1 MTVILRPEQDERPK
15 ETEPLKVLLAEDDPT
30 QRLVVAHLVRN
41 AGYVVETVPDGD
53 SALARILEE
62 TFDILITDLDMPGLD
77 GSCLCRRIR
86 EASLANY
93 LYILMLTSHTGDAD
107 VASGLEAG
115 ADDFVRK
122 PANPVELLAR
132 LKNGS
137 RIVKLQREAYRNSI
151 TDALLG
157 VFNRRY
163 LIHQLRC
170 EVWRA
175 HRYQRPLA
183 VLMVDLDY
191 FKQINDRFGHSAGD
205 QVLVGFARKTRSL
218 IRASDW
224 FARFGGE
231 EFVIVLPETPLDVA
245 TQVAEK
251 LRRELESLPFV
262 LASGEHRV
270 TASFGVAGLVLG
282 SDENSDAILGKADQ
296 ALYRSKQEGRN
307 RITVACEP
315 CDGESAM
322 MPLGLP
328 IRS

>member
-1 MTVILRPEQDERPK
+1 MEESPGA
-15 ETEPLKVLLAEDDPT
+15 EPVRVLLAEDDPT
-30 QRLVVAHLVRN
+30 QRLVVEHLVRN
-41 AGYVVETVPDGD
+41 AGYVVETVPDGK

-77 GSCLCRRIR
+77 GSCLCQRIR

-93 LYILMLTSHTGDAD
+93 LYILMLTAHTGDKD
-107 VASGLEAG
+107 VAAGLEAG

-122 PANPVELLAR
+122 PANPIELLAR

-175 HRYQRPLA
+175 HRYQRPLT
-183 VLMVDLDY
+183 VLMADLDH
-191 FKQINDRFGHSAGD
+191 FKQINDRYGHSAGD
-205 QVLVGFARKTRSL
+205 EVLVGFARKTRGL

-231 EFVIVLPETPLDVA
+231 EFVIVLPETPLGVA
-245 TQVAEK
+245 EQVAEK
-251 LRRELESLPFV
+251 VRRELEAAPFL

-270 TASFGVAGLVLG
+270 TASFGVATLALG
-282 SDENSDAILGKADQ
+282 SDENSDGVLGKADK
-296 ALYRSKQEGRN
+296 ALYLSKQRGRN
-307 RITVACEP
+307 RITVS
-315 CDGESAM
+315 DDD
-322 MPLGLP
+322 
-328 IRS
+328 

>member
-1 MTVILRPEQDERPK
+1 MNVSLTPAIEEVPGES
-15 ETEPLKVLLAEDDPT
+15 EPVKVLLAEDDPT

-41 AGYVVETVPDGD
+41 AGYVVEAVSDGE

-77 GSCLCRRIR
+77 GSCLCQRIR
-86 EASLANY
+86 EAALANY
-93 LYILMLTSHTGDAD
+93 LYILMLTAHTGDVD
-107 VASGLEAG
+107 VAAGLEAG

-132 LKNGS
+132 LKNGA

-175 HRYQRPLA
+175 HRYQRPLT
-183 VLMVDLDY
+183 VLMIDLDH

-231 EFVIVLPETPLDVA
+231 EFVIVLPETPLEMA
-245 TQVAEK
+245 ESVAEK
-251 LRRELESLPFV
+251 VRRELAAAPFL

-270 TASFGVAGLVLG
+270 TASFGVAALTLG
-282 SDENSDAILGKADQ
+282 SDEDSDVVLGRADQ

-307 RITVACEP
+307 RITVA
-315 CDGESAM
+315 DSAASGT
-322 MPLGLP
+322 MP
-328 IRS
+328 

>member
-1 MTVILRPEQDERPK
+1 MSVGLTPDLEEAPK
-15 ETEPLKVLLAEDDPT
+15 ESEPVKVLLAEDDPT

-41 AGYVVETVPDGD
+41 AGYVVETVSDGK

-77 GSCLCRRIR
+77 GSCLCQRIR

-93 LYILMLTSHTGDAD
+93 LYILMLTAHTGDVD
-107 VASGLEAG
+107 VAAGLEAG

-132 LKNGS
+132 LKNGA

-175 HRYQRPLA
+175 HRYQRPLT
-183 VLMVDLDY
+183 VLMVDLDH

-205 QVLVGFARKTRSL
+205 QVLVGFARKTRGL

-231 EFVIVLPETPLDVA
+231 EFVIVLPETPLGVA
-245 TQVAEK
+245 AGVAEK
-251 LRRELESLPFV
+251 VRRELEAAPFV
-262 LASGEHRV
+262 LASGEQHV
-270 TASFGVAGLVLG
+270 TASFGVAALTLG
-282 SDENSDAILGKADQ
+282 SDENSDVVLGRADK

-307 RITVACEP
+307 RITVA
-315 CDGESAM
+315 DVAASDTM
-322 MPLGLP
+322 L
-328 IRS
+328 

>member
-1 MTVILRPEQDERPK
+1 MNVYLAPA
-15 ETEPLKVLLAEDDPT
+15 TEPVKVLLAEDDPT
-30 QRLVVAHLVRN
+30 QRLVLAHLVRN
-41 AGYVVETVPDGD
+41 AGYVVETASDGE
-53 SALARILEE
+53 SALARILEV

-77 GSCLCRRIR
+77 GSRLCQRIR
-86 EASLANY
+86 AASLANY
-93 LYILMLTSHTGDAD
+93 LYILMLTAHTGDKD
-107 VASGLEAG
+107 VAAGLEAG

-137 RIVKLQREAYRNSI
+137 RIVKLQREAYQNSI

-175 HRYQRPLA
+175 HRYQRPLT
-183 VLMVDLDY
+183 VLMIDLDH

-205 QVLVGFARKTRSL
+205 QVLVGFARKTRGL

-231 EFVIVLPETPLDVA
+231 EFVIVLPETPLGVA
-245 TQVAEK
+245 EQVAEK
-251 LRRELESLPFV
+251 VRCELEAAPFV
-262 LASGEHRV
+262 LASAEHRV
-270 TASFGVAGLVLG
+270 TASFGVAALTLG
-282 SDENSDAILGKADQ
+282 SDENSDVVLGRADK

-307 RITVACEP
+307 RITVA
-315 CDGESAM
+315 DS
-322 MPLGLP
+322 
-328 IRS
+328 

>member
-1 MTVILRPEQDERPK
+1 MSVGLTPDPEEVRT
-15 ETEPLKVLLAEDDPT
+15 ETEPVKVLLAEDDPT
-30 QRLVVAHLVRN
+30 QRLVLAHLVRN
-41 AGYVVETVPDGD
+41 AGYVVETVPDGE
-53 SALARILEE
+53 SALARILQE

-77 GSCLCRRIR
+77 GSCLCQRIR

-93 LYILMLTSHTGDAD
+93 LYILMLTAHTGDVD
-107 VASGLEAG
+107 VAAGLEAG

-122 PANPVELLAR
+122 PANPIELLAR

-137 RIVKLQREAYRNSI
+137 RIVKLQRESYRNSI

-183 VLMVDLDY
+183 VLMVDLDH

-205 QVLVGFARKTRSL
+205 QVLMGFARKTRGL

-231 EFVIVLPETPLDVA
+231 EFVIVLPETPLEVA
-245 TQVAEK
+245 GQVAEK
-251 LRRELESLPFV
+251 VRRELEAVPFV

-270 TASFGVAGLVLG
+270 TASFGVAGLTLG
-282 SDENSDAILGKADQ
+282 SDENSDVVLGRADQ
-296 ALYRSKQEGRN
+296 ALYRSKQQGRN
-307 RITVACEP
+307 RITVADE
-315 CDGESAM
+315 A
-322 MPLGLP
+322 
-328 IRS
+328 IRVEIEGAAPVDAG

>member
-1 MTVILRPEQDERPK
+1 MSVGLTPDPEEVRR
-15 ETEPLKVLLAEDDPT
+15 ETEPVKVLLAEDDPT
-30 QRLVVAHLVRN
+30 QRLVLAHLVRN
-41 AGYVVETVPDGD
+41 AGYVVETVPDGA
-53 SALARILEE
+53 SALARILQE

-77 GSCLCRRIR
+77 GSCLCQRIR

-93 LYILMLTSHTGDAD
+93 LYILMLTAHTGDVD
-107 VASGLEAG
+107 VAAGLEAG

-122 PANPVELLAR
+122 PANPIELLAR

-137 RIVKLQREAYRNSI
+137 RIVKLQRESYRNSI

-175 HRYQRPLA
+175 HRYQRPLS
-183 VLMVDLDY
+183 VLMVDLDH

-205 QVLVGFARKTRSL
+205 QVLMGFARKTRGL
-218 IRASDW
+218 IRACDW

-231 EFVIVLPETPLDVA
+231 EFVIVLPETPLEVA
-245 TQVAEK
+245 GQVAEK
-251 LRRELESLPFV
+251 VRSELEAVPFV

-270 TASFGVAGLVLG
+270 TASFGVAGLTLG
-282 SDENSDAILGKADQ
+282 SDENSDVVLGRADQ
-296 ALYRSKQEGRN
+296 ALYRSKQQGRN
-307 RITVACEP
+307 RITVADE
-315 CDGESAM
+315 A
-322 MPLGLP
+322 
-328 IRS
+328 IRVEIEGAAPVDAG

>member
-1 MTVILRPEQDERPK
+1 MSVGLTPDPEEVRR
-15 ETEPLKVLLAEDDPT
+15 ETEPVKVLLAEDDPT
-30 QRLVVAHLVRN
+30 QRLVLAHLVRN
-41 AGYVVETVPDGD
+41 AGYVVETVPDGA
-53 SALARILEE
+53 SALARILQE

-77 GSCLCRRIR
+77 GSCLCQRIR

-93 LYILMLTSHTGDAD
+93 LYILMLTAHTGDVD
-107 VASGLEAG
+107 VAAGLEAG

-122 PANPVELLAR
+122 PANPIELLAR

-137 RIVKLQREAYRNSI
+137 RIVKLQRESYRNSI

-183 VLMVDLDY
+183 VLMVDLDH

-218 IRASDW
+218 IRACDW

-231 EFVIVLPETPLDVA
+231 EFVIVLPETPLEVA
-245 TQVAEK
+245 GQVAEK
-251 LRRELESLPFV
+251 VRSELEAVPFV

-270 TASFGVAGLVLG
+270 TASFGVAGLTLG
-282 SDENSDAILGKADQ
+282 SDENSDVVLGRADQ
-296 ALYRSKQEGRN
+296 ALYRSKQQGRN
-307 RITVACEP
+307 RITVADE
-315 CDGESAM
+315 A
-322 MPLGLP
+322 
-328 IRS
+328 IRVEIEGAAPVDAG

>member
-1 MTVILRPEQDERPK
+1 MTACLTPGMEENS
-15 ETEPLKVLLAEDDPT
+15 TEAEPVKVLLAEDDPT
-30 QRLVVAHLVRN
+30 QRLVLEHLVRK
-41 AGYVVETVPDGD
+41 AGYVVETVPDGE

-77 GSCLCRRIR
+77 GSCLCQRIR
-86 EASLANY
+86 EASLAHY
-93 LYILMLTSHTGDAD
+93 LYILMLTAHAGEKDLA
-107 VASGLEAG
+107 AGLEAG

-122 PANPVELLAR
+122 PANSIELLAR

-175 HRYQRPLA
+175 HRYQRPLTL
-183 VLMVDLDY
+183 LMVDLDH

-218 IRASDW
+218 IRESDW

-231 EFVIVLPETPLDVA
+231 EFVIVLPETPLGVA
-245 TQVAEK
+245 EQVAEK
-251 LRRELESLPFV
+251 VRRELEAAPFL

-270 TASFGVAGLVLG
+270 TASFGVAALTLG
-282 SDENSDAILGKADQ
+282 SDEDSDVVLGRADK
-296 ALYRSKQEGRN
+296 ALYLSKQQGRN
-307 RITVACEP
+307 RITVADE
-315 CDGESAM
+315 G
-322 MPLGLP
+322 
-328 IRS
+328 

>member
-1 MTVILRPEQDERPK
+1 MRMNVSLAPIIEEAPK
-15 ETEPLKVLLAEDDPT
+15 ESEPVKVLLAEDDPT

-41 AGYVVETVPDGD
+41 AGYVVETAPDGE

-77 GSCLCRRIR
+77 GSCLCQRIR

-93 LYILMLTSHTGDAD
+93 LYILMLTAHTGDVD
-107 VASGLEAG
+107 VAAGLEAG

-175 HRYQRPLA
+175 HRYQRPLT
-183 VLMVDLDY
+183 VLMVDLDH

-205 QVLVGFARKTRSL
+205 QVLVGFARKTRGL

-231 EFVIVLPETPLDVA
+231 EFVIVLPETPLGVA
-245 TQVAEK
+245 ESVAEK
-251 LRRELESLPFV
+251 VRRELEAAPFL

-270 TASFGVAGLVLG
+270 TASFGVAALTLG
-282 SDENSDAILGKADQ
+282 SDESSDVVLGRADK

-307 RITVACEP
+307 RITVA
-315 CDGESAM
+315 DAAASDTM
-322 MPLGLP
+322 F
-328 IRS
+328 

>member
-1 MTVILRPEQDERPK
+1 MSVDFAPATQEAET
-15 ETEPLKVLLAEDDPT
+15 ETEPVKVLLAEDDPT
-30 QRLVVAHLVRN
+30 QCLVLAHLVRN
-41 AGYVVETVPDGD
+41 AGYIVETVSDGE

-93 LYILMLTSHTGDAD
+93 LYILMLTAHTGDKD
-107 VASGLEAG
+107 VAAGLEAG

-132 LKNGS
+132 LKNAS

-175 HRYQRPLA
+175 HRYQRPLT
-183 VLMVDLDY
+183 VLMVDLDH
-191 FKQINDRFGHSAGD
+191 FKQINDRYGHSAGD

-231 EFVIVLPETPLDVA
+231 EFVIVLPETPLGVA
-245 TQVAEK
+245 EQVAEK
-251 LRRELESLPFV
+251 VRQELEAARFP
-262 LASGEHRV
+262 LASAEHRV
-270 TASFGVAGLVLG
+270 TASFGVAALTLGSEEDSDVVLG
-282 SDENSDAILGKADQ
+282 RADK

-307 RITVACEP
+307 RVTVA
-315 CDGESAM
+315 DS
-322 MPLGLP
+322 
-328 IRS
+328 

>member
-1 MTVILRPEQDERPK
+1 MSVGLTPDPEEVRR
-15 ETEPLKVLLAEDDPT
+15 ETEPVKVLLAEDDPT
-30 QRLVVAHLVRN
+30 QRLVLAHLVRN
-41 AGYVVETVPDGD
+41 AGYVVETVPDGA
-53 SALARILEE
+53 SALARILQE

-77 GSCLCRRIR
+77 GSCLCQRIR

-93 LYILMLTSHTGDAD
+93 LYILMLTAHTGDVD
-107 VASGLEAG
+107 VAAGLEAG

-122 PANPVELLAR
+122 PANPIELLAR

-137 RIVKLQREAYRNSI
+137 RIVKLQRESYRNSI

-183 VLMVDLDY
+183 VLMVDLDH

-205 QVLVGFARKTRSL
+205 QVLMGFARKTRGL
-218 IRASDW
+218 IRACDW

-231 EFVIVLPETPLDVA
+231 EFVIVLPETPLEVA
-245 TQVAEK
+245 GQVAEK
-251 LRRELESLPFV
+251 VRSELEAVPFV

-270 TASFGVAGLVLG
+270 TASFGVAGLTLG
-282 SDENSDAILGKADQ
+282 SDENSDVVLGRADQ
-296 ALYRSKQEGRN
+296 ALYRSKQQGRN
-307 RITVACEP
+307 RITIADE
-315 CDGESAM
+315 A
-322 MPLGLP
+322 
-328 IRS
+328 IRVEIEGAAPVDAG

>member
-1 MTVILRPEQDERPK
+1 
-15 ETEPLKVLLAEDDPT
+15 
-30 QRLVVAHLVRN
+30 
-41 AGYVVETVPDGD
+41 
-53 SALARILEE
+53 
-62 TFDILITDLDMPGLD
+62 
-77 GSCLCRRIR
+77 
-86 EASLANY
+86 
-93 LYILMLTSHTGDAD
+93 
-107 VASGLEAG
+107 
-115 ADDFVRK
+115 VRK

-175 HRYQRPLA
+175 HRYQRPLTL
-183 VLMVDLDY
+183 LMVDLDH

-205 QVLVGFARKTRSL
+205 QVLVGFARKTRTL

-231 EFVIVLPETPLDVA
+231 EFVIVLPETPLAVA
-245 TQVAEK
+245 EQVAEK
-251 LRRELESLPFV
+251 VRRELESAPFL

-270 TASFGVAGLVLG
+270 TASFGVAALTLG
-282 SDENSDAILGKADQ
+282 SDENSDVVLGRADK
-296 ALYRSKQEGRN
+296 ALYRSKQQGRN
-307 RITVACEP
+307 RITV
-315 CDGESAM
+315 GED
-322 MPLGLP
+322 
-328 IRS
+328 

>member
-1 MTVILRPEQDERPK
+1 MNVDPAPA
-15 ETEPLKVLLAEDDPT
+15 TEEADAEAEPVKVLLAEDDPT
-30 QRLVVAHLVRN
+30 QRLVLAHLVRN
-41 AGYVVETVPDGD
+41 AGYVVETVSDGE

-62 TFDILITDLDMPGLD
+62 TFDILITDLDMPGMD
-77 GSCLCRRIR
+77 GSRLCQRIR
-86 EASLANY
+86 AASLANY
-93 LYILMLTSHTGDAD
+93 LYILMLTAHTGDRD
-107 VASGLEAG
+107 VAAGLEAG

-137 RIVKLQREAYRNSI
+137 RIVKLQREAYQNSI

-175 HRYQRPLA
+175 HRYQRPLT
-183 VLMVDLDY
+183 VLMVDLDH

-205 QVLVGFARKTRSL
+205 QVLVGFARKTRGL

-231 EFVIVLPETPLDVA
+231 EFVIVLPETPLGVA
-245 TQVAEK
+245 EQVAEK
-251 LRRELESLPFV
+251 VRRELEAASFV
-262 LASGEHRV
+262 LASAEHRV
-270 TASFGVAGLVLG
+270 TASFGVAALTLG
-282 SDENSDAILGKADQ
+282 SDENSDVVLGRADK

-307 RITVACEP
+307 RITVA
-315 CDGESAM
+315 DS
-322 MPLGLP
+322 
-328 IRS
+328 

>member
-1 MTVILRPEQDERPK
+1 M
-15 ETEPLKVLLAEDDPT
+15 TEPVKVLLAEDDPT
-30 QRLVVAHLVRN
+30 QRLVLAHLVRN
-41 AGYVVETVPDGD
+41 AGYGVETVPDGE

-77 GSCLCRRIR
+77 GSCLCQRIR
-86 EASLANY
+86 EASLTDY
-93 LYILMLTSHTGDAD
+93 LYILMLTAHTGDVD
-107 VASGLEAG
+107 VAAGLEAG

-175 HRYQRPLA
+175 HRYQRPLT
-183 VLMVDLDY
+183 VLMVDLDH

-205 QVLVGFARKTRSL
+205 QVLVGFARKTRNL
-218 IRASDW
+218 IRAGDW

-231 EFVIVLPETPLDVA
+231 EFVIVLPETPLGVA
-245 TQVAEK
+245 EQVAEK
-251 LRRELESLPFV
+251 VRRELESAPFL

-270 TASFGVAGLVLG
+270 TASFGVAALTLG
-282 SDENSDAILGKADQ
+282 SDENSDVVLGRADK
-296 ALYRSKQEGRN
+296 ALYRSKQQGRN
-307 RITVACEP
+307 RITV
-315 CDGESAM
+315 GED
-322 MPLGLP
+322 
-328 IRS
+328 

>member
-1 MTVILRPEQDERPK
+1 MSFGLTPDIGEAPR
-15 ETEPLKVLLAEDDPT
+15 ETEPVKVLLAEDDPT
-30 QRLVVAHLVRN
+30 QRLVLAHLVRN
-41 AGYVVETVPDGD
+41 AGYVVETVPDGE
-53 SALARILEE
+53 SALARILDE

-77 GSCLCRRIR
+77 GSCLCQRIR
-86 EASLANY
+86 AASLANY
-93 LYILMLTSHTGDAD
+93 LYILMLTAHTGDVD
-107 VASGLEAG
+107 VAAGLEAG

-183 VLMVDLDY
+183 VLMVDLDH

-218 IRASDW
+218 IRTCDW

-231 EFVIVLPETPLDVA
+231 EFVIVLPETPLGVA
-245 TQVAEK
+245 EQVAEK
-251 LRRELESLPFV
+251 VRRELEAVPFL

-270 TASFGVAGLVLG
+270 TASFGVAGLTLG
-282 SDENSDAILGKADQ
+282 SDENSDVVLGRADK
-296 ALYRSKQEGRN
+296 ALYLSKRQGRN
-307 RITVACEP
+307 RITVADEATYVEIGGAATV
-315 CDGESAM
+315 GES
-322 MPLGLP
+322 
-328 IRS
+328 

>member
-1 MTVILRPEQDERPK
+1 MRMNVSLTPIIEEAPK
-15 ETEPLKVLLAEDDPT
+15 ESEPVKVLLAEDDPT

-77 GSCLCRRIR
+77 GSCLCQRIR

-93 LYILMLTSHTGDAD
+93 LYILMLTAHTGDVD
-107 VASGLEAG
+107 VAAGLEAG

-175 HRYQRPLA
+175 HRYQRPLT
-183 VLMVDLDY
+183 VLMVDLDH

-205 QVLVGFARKTRSL
+205 QVLVGFARKTRGL

-231 EFVIVLPETPLDVA
+231 EFVIVLPETPVGVA
-245 TQVAEK
+245 QQVAEK
-251 LRRELESLPFV
+251 VRCELEAAPFL

-270 TASFGVAGLVLG
+270 TASFGVAALTLG
-282 SDENSDAILGKADQ
+282 SDENSDDVLGRADK

-307 RITVACEP
+307 RTTVA
-315 CDGESAM
+315 G
-322 MPLGLP
+322 
-328 IRS
+328 

>member
-1 MTVILRPEQDERPK
+1 MSVGLTPDPEEVRR
-15 ETEPLKVLLAEDDPT
+15 ETEPVKVLLAEDDPT
-30 QRLVVAHLVRN
+30 QRLVLAHLVRN
-41 AGYVVETVPDGD
+41 AGYVVETVPDGA
-53 SALARILEE
+53 SALARILQE

-77 GSCLCRRIR
+77 GSCLCQRIR

-93 LYILMLTSHTGDAD
+93 LYILMLTAHTGDVD
-107 VASGLEAG
+107 VAAGLEAG

-122 PANPVELLAR
+122 PANPIELLAR

-137 RIVKLQREAYRNSI
+137 RIVKLQRESYRNSI

-183 VLMVDLDY
+183 VLMVDLDH

-205 QVLVGFARKTRSL
+205 QVLMGFARKTRGL
-218 IRASDW
+218 IRACDW

-231 EFVIVLPETPLDVA
+231 EFVIVLPETPLEVA
-245 TQVAEK
+245 GQVAEK
-251 LRRELESLPFV
+251 VRSELEAVPFV

-270 TASFGVAGLVLG
+270 TASFGVAGLTLG
-282 SDENSDAILGKADQ
+282 SDENSDVVLGRADQ
-296 ALYRSKQEGRN
+296 ALYRSKQQGRN
-307 RITVACEP
+307 RITVADE
-315 CDGESAM
+315 A
-322 MPLGLP
+322 
-328 IRS
+328 IRVEIEGAAPVDAG

>member
-1 MTVILRPEQDERPK
+1 MSIDLGLALEEVPREA
-15 ETEPLKVLLAEDDPT
+15 EPVKVLLAEDDPT

-41 AGYVVETVPDGD
+41 AGYVVETVSDGE
-53 SALARILEE
+53 SALARILAE

-77 GSCLCRRIR
+77 GSCLCQRIR
-86 EASLANY
+86 AASLTNY
-93 LYILMLTSHTGDAD
+93 LYILMLTAHTGGVD
-107 VASGLEAG
+107 VAAGLEAG

-137 RIVKLQREAYRNSI
+137 RIVKLHREAYRNSI

-175 HRYQRPLA
+175 HRYQRQLT
-183 VLMVDLDY
+183 VLMIDLDH

-231 EFVIVLPETPLDVA
+231 EFVIVLPETPLGVA
-245 TQVAEK
+245 EQVAEK
-251 LRRELESLPFV
+251 VRRELESAPFV

-270 TASFGVAGLVLG
+270 TASFGVAALTLGSNEDSDVVLG
-282 SDENSDAILGKADQ
+282 RADK
-296 ALYRSKQEGRN
+296 ALYRSKQGGRN
-307 RITVACEP
+307 RITV
-315 CDGESAM
+315 GED
-322 MPLGLP
+322 
-328 IRS
+328 

>member
-1 MTVILRPEQDERPK
+1 MSVGLTPDPEEVRG
-15 ETEPLKVLLAEDDPT
+15 ETEPVKVLLAEDDPT
-30 QRLVVAHLVRN
+30 QRLVLAHLVRN
-41 AGYVVETVPDGD
+41 AGYVVETVPDGA
-53 SALARILEE
+53 SALARILQE

-77 GSCLCRRIR
+77 GSCLCQRIR

-93 LYILMLTSHTGDAD
+93 LYILMLTAHTGDVD
-107 VASGLEAG
+107 VAAGLEAG

-122 PANPVELLAR
+122 PANPIELLAR

-137 RIVKLQREAYRNSI
+137 RIVKLQRESYRNSI

-183 VLMVDLDY
+183 VLMVDLDH

-205 QVLVGFARKTRSL
+205 QVLMGFARKTRGL
-218 IRASDW
+218 IRACDW

-231 EFVIVLPETPLDVA
+231 EFVIVLPETPLEVA
-245 TQVAEK
+245 GQVAEK
-251 LRRELESLPFV
+251 VRSELEAVPFV

-270 TASFGVAGLVLG
+270 TASFGVAGLTLG
-282 SDENSDAILGKADQ
+282 SDENSDVVLGRADQ
-296 ALYRSKQEGRN
+296 ALYRSKQQGRN
-307 RITVACEP
+307 RITVADE
-315 CDGESAM
+315 A
-322 MPLGLP
+322 
-328 IRS
+328 IRVEIEGAAPVDAG

>member
-1 MTVILRPEQDERPK
+1 MNVDLAPATEGADR
-15 ETEPLKVLLAEDDPT
+15 ETEPVKVLLAEDDPT
-30 QRLVVAHLVRN
+30 QRLVLAHLVRN
-41 AGYVVETVPDGD
+41 AGYVVETASDGE

-77 GSCLCRRIR
+77 GSRLCQRIR
-86 EASLANY
+86 AASLANY
-93 LYILMLTSHTGDAD
+93 LYILMLTAHTGDKD
-107 VASGLEAG
+107 VAAGLEAG

-137 RIVKLQREAYRNSI
+137 RIVKLQREAYQNSI

-175 HRYQRPLA
+175 HRYQRPLT
-183 VLMVDLDY
+183 VLMVDLDH

-205 QVLVGFARKTRSL
+205 QVLVGFARKTRGL

-231 EFVIVLPETPLDVA
+231 EFVIVLPETPLGVA
-245 TQVAEK
+245 EQVAEK
-251 LRRELESLPFV
+251 VRCGARSGSLCARQRGAPSDGQFRCRRPDT
-262 LASGEHRV
+262 G
-270 TASFGVAGLVLG
+270 
-282 SDENSDAILGKADQ
+282 Q
-296 ALYRSKQEGRN
+296 
-307 RITVACEP
+307 
-315 CDGESAM
+315 
-322 MPLGLP
+322 
-328 IRS
+328 

>member
-1 MTVILRPEQDERPK
+1 MNVSLTPVIEEVPGES
-15 ETEPLKVLLAEDDPT
+15 EPVKVLLAEDDPT

-41 AGYVVETVPDGD
+41 AGYVVEAVSDGE

-77 GSCLCRRIR
+77 GSCLCQRIR

-93 LYILMLTSHTGDAD
+93 LYILMLTAHTGDVD
-107 VASGLEAG
+107 VAAGLEAG

-175 HRYQRPLA
+175 HRYQRPLT
-183 VLMVDLDY
+183 VLMIDLDH

-231 EFVIVLPETPLDVA
+231 EFVIVLPETPLEMA
-245 TQVAEK
+245 ESVAEK
-251 LRRELESLPFV
+251 VRHELAAAPFL

-270 TASFGVAGLVLG
+270 TASFGVAALTLG
-282 SDENSDAILGKADQ
+282 SDEDSDVVLGRADK

-307 RITVACEP
+307 RITVA
-315 CDGESAM
+315 DAAASGT
-322 MPLGLP
+322 MP
-328 IRS
+328 

>member
-1 MTVILRPEQDERPK
+1 MSVGLTPDLEEAPK
-15 ETEPLKVLLAEDDPT
+15 ESEPVKVLLAEDDPT

-41 AGYVVETVPDGD
+41 AGYVVETVSDGK

-77 GSCLCRRIR
+77 GSCLCQRIR

-93 LYILMLTSHTGDAD
+93 LYILMLTAHTGDVD
-107 VASGLEAG
+107 VAAGLEAG

-137 RIVKLQREAYRNSI
+137 RIVKLQREAYKNSI

-157 VFNRRY
+157 IFNRRY

-175 HRYQRPLA
+175 HRYQRPLT
-183 VLMVDLDY
+183 VLMIDLDH

-205 QVLVGFARKTRSL
+205 QVLVGFARKARGL

-231 EFVIVLPETPLDVA
+231 EFVIVLPETPLGVA
-245 TQVAEK
+245 GQVAEK
-251 LRRELESLPFV
+251 LRRELEAAPFL

-270 TASFGVAGLVLG
+270 TASFGVAALTLG
-282 SDENSDAILGKADQ
+282 GDENSDGVLGRADQ

-307 RITVACEP
+307 RITLAEQASSLDI
-315 CDGESAM
+315 DGAATVGE
-322 MPLGLP
+322 G
-328 IRS
+328 

>member
-1 MTVILRPEQDERPK
+1 MRVNVSLTPIIEEAPK
-15 ETEPLKVLLAEDDPT
+15 ESEPVKVLLAEDDPT

-41 AGYVVETVPDGD
+41 AGYVVEAVPDGE

-77 GSCLCRRIR
+77 GSCLCQRIR

-93 LYILMLTSHTGDAD
+93 LYILMLTAHTGDVD
-107 VASGLEAG
+107 VAAGLEAG

-132 LKNGS
+132 LKNGA

-175 HRYQRPLA
+175 HRYQRPLT
-183 VLMVDLDY
+183 VLMVDLDH

-205 QVLVGFARKTRSL
+205 QVLVGFARKTRGL

-231 EFVIVLPETPLDVA
+231 EFVIVLPETPLGVA
-245 TQVAEK
+245 AGVAEK
-251 LRRELESLPFV
+251 LRRELEAAPFV
-262 LASGEHRV
+262 LASGEQHV
-270 TASFGVAGLVLG
+270 TASFGVAALTLG
-282 SDENSDAILGKADQ
+282 SDENSDVVLGRADK

-307 RITVACEP
+307 RITVA
-315 CDGESAM
+315 DVAASDTM
-322 MPLGLP
+322 L
-328 IRS
+328 

>member
-1 MTVILRPEQDERPK
+1 MSVILTPEQDERPK

-30 QRLVVAHLVRN
+30 QRLVLAHLVRN
-41 AGYVVETVPDGD
+41 AGYVVETVPDGE
-53 SALARILEE
+53 SALTRILEE

-77 GSCLCRRIR
+77 GSCLCQRVRA
-86 EASLANY
+86 ASLANY
-93 LYILMLTSHTGDAD
+93 LYILMLTAHTGDAD
-107 VASGLEAG
+107 VAAGLEAG

-137 RIVKLQREAYRNSI
+137 RIVKLQRESYRNSI

-175 HRYQRPLA
+175 HRYQRPLTL
-183 VLMVDLDY
+183 LMVDLDH

-218 IRASDW
+218 IRSSDW

-231 EFVIVLPETPLDVA
+231 EFVIVLPETPLRVA

-251 LRRELESLPFV
+251 VRRELESLPFT

-270 TASFGVAGLVLG
+270 TASFGVASLVLG
-282 SDENSDAILGKADQ
+282 SDENSDVILGRADQ

-307 RITVACEP
+307 RITVASDP
-315 CDGESAM
+315 DSATM
-322 MPLGLP
+322 SIASC
-328 IRS
+328 IRP

>member
-1 MTVILRPEQDERPK
+1 MSVGLTPDPEEVRR
-15 ETEPLKVLLAEDDPT
+15 ETEPVKVLLAEDDPT
-30 QRLVVAHLVRN
+30 QRLVLAHLVRN
-41 AGYVVETVPDGD
+41 AGYVVETVPDGE
-53 SALARILEE
+53 SALARILQE

-77 GSCLCRRIR
+77 GSCLCQRIR

-93 LYILMLTSHTGDAD
+93 LYILMLTAHTGDVD
-107 VASGLEAG
+107 VAAGLEAG

-122 PANPVELLAR
+122 PANPIELLAR

-137 RIVKLQREAYRNSI
+137 RIVKLQRESYRNSI

-175 HRYQRPLA
+175 HRYQRPLT
-183 VLMVDLDY
+183 VLMVDLDH

-205 QVLVGFARKTRSL
+205 QVLVGFARKTRCL

-231 EFVIVLPETPLDVA
+231 EFVIVLPETPLEVA
-245 TQVAEK
+245 GQVAEK
-251 LRRELESLPFV
+251 VRRELEAVPFV

-270 TASFGVAGLVLG
+270 TASFGVATLTLG
-282 SDENSDAILGKADQ
+282 SDEDSDVVLGRADQ
-296 ALYRSKQEGRN
+296 ALYRSKQQGRN
-307 RITVACEP
+307 RITVADE
-315 CDGESAM
+315 A
-322 MPLGLP
+322 
-328 IRS
+328 IRVEIEGAAPVDAG

>member
-1 MTVILRPEQDERPK
+1 MSVSLTPVMEEAPK
-15 ETEPLKVLLAEDDPT
+15 ESEPVKVLLAEDDPT

-41 AGYVVETVPDGD
+41 AGYLVETAPDGA

-77 GSCLCRRIR
+77 GSCLCQRIR

-93 LYILMLTSHTGDAD
+93 LYILMLTAHTGDVD
-107 VASGLEAG
+107 VAAGLEAG

-175 HRYQRPLA
+175 HRYQRPLT
-183 VLMVDLDY
+183 VLMIDLDH

-231 EFVIVLPETPLDVA
+231 EFVIVLPETPLGVA
-245 TQVAEK
+245 ETVAEK
-251 LRRELESLPFV
+251 LRCELEAAPFL

-270 TASFGVAGLVLG
+270 TASFGVAALTLG
-282 SDENSDAILGKADQ
+282 SDEDSDVVLGRADK

-307 RITVACEP
+307 RITVA
-315 CDGESAM
+315 DAVASDT
-322 MPLGLP
+322 MP
-328 IRS
+328 

>member
-1 MTVILRPEQDERPK
+1 VRLNVELTSATDDAEKQ
-15 ETEPLKVLLAEDDPT
+15 TEPIKVLLAEDDPT
-30 QRLVVAHLVRN
+30 QRFVLAHLIRN
-41 AGYVVETVPDGD
+41 AGYVIETVADGE

-77 GSCLCRRIR
+77 GTLLCQRIR
-86 EASLANY
+86 AASLQDY
-93 LYILMLTSHTGDAD
+93 LYILMLTAHTGDRD
-107 VASGLEAG
+107 VAAGLEAG

-122 PANPVELLAR
+122 PANPIELVAR
-132 LKNGS
+132 LKNGA

-175 HRYQRPLA
+175 HRYQRPLT
-183 VLMVDLDY
+183 VLMVDMDH
-191 FKQINDRFGHSAGD
+191 FKQINDRYGHSAGD

-231 EFVIVLPETPLDVA
+231 EFVIVLPETPLGIA
-245 TQVAEK
+245 EQVAEK
-251 LRRELESLPFV
+251 VRRELEAVPLLP
-262 LASGEHRV
+262 ASAEHRV
-270 TASFGVAGLVLG
+270 TASFGVASLTLG
-282 SDENSDAILGKADQ
+282 SEDNSDAILGRADQ

-307 RITVACEP
+307 RVTIAT
-315 CDGESAM
+315 
-322 MPLGLP
+322 
-328 IRS
+328 

>member
-1 MTVILRPEQDERPK
+1 MNVGLTPLVEEAPK
-15 ETEPLKVLLAEDDPT
+15 ESEPVKVLLAEDDPT

-41 AGYVVETVPDGD
+41 AGYVVETVSDGE

-93 LYILMLTSHTGDAD
+93 LYILMLTAHTGNVD
-107 VASGLEAG
+107 VAAGLEAG

-132 LKNGS
+132 LKNGA

-175 HRYQRPLA
+175 HRYQRPLT
-183 VLMVDLDY
+183 VLMVDLDH

-205 QVLVGFARKTRSL
+205 QVLVGFARKTRGL

-231 EFVIVLPETPLDVA
+231 EFVIVLPETPLGDA
-245 TQVAEK
+245 EIVAEK
-251 LRRELESLPFV
+251 VRRELEGAPFL

-270 TASFGVAGLVLG
+270 TASFGLAALTLG
-282 SDENSDAILGKADQ
+282 SDENSDVVLGRADK

-307 RITVACEP
+307 RITVA
-315 CDGESAM
+315 DAAASDTM
-322 MPLGLP
+322 F
-328 IRS
+328 

>member
-1 MTVILRPEQDERPK
+1 MSVDPARALEEVAG
-15 ETEPLKVLLAEDDPT
+15 EAEPVKVLLAEDDPT
-30 QRLVVAHLVRN
+30 QRLVLAHLVRH
-41 AGYVVETVPDGD
+41 AGYVVETVSDGE

-77 GSCLCRRIR
+77 GSCLCQRIR
-86 EASLANY
+86 AASLSNY
-93 LYILMLTSHTGDAD
+93 LYILMLTAHTGDVD
-107 VASGLEAG
+107 VAAGLEAG

-175 HRYQRPLA
+175 HRYQRPLT
-183 VLMVDLDY
+183 VLMVDLDH
-191 FKQINDRFGHSAGD
+191 FKQINDRFGHCAGD
-205 QVLVGFARKTRSL
+205 QVLVGFARKARSL

-231 EFVIVLPETPLDVA
+231 EFVIVLPETPLGVA
-245 TQVAEK
+245 EQVAEK
-251 LRRELESLPFV
+251 MRRELESVPFP

-270 TASFGVAGLVLG
+270 TASFGVATLTLG
-282 SDENSDAILGKADQ
+282 SDENSDEVLGRADK

-307 RITVACEP
+307 RITVADEAIQVEVG
-315 CDGESAM
+315 DAAAGDEA
-322 MPLGLP
+322 
-328 IRS
+328 